1 MLYQSNHYDARTFLL
16 YMDMYENDNPIGR
29 YYNPGRGESG
39 SFRSMTQLLLKL
51 EQSMDEEGMPQ
62 SFQKVR
68 TFLPLSGYTE
78 DGGVGSQMGKK
89 ATFAVHILF
98 RRNASWQG
106 SVVWLDEKKTMP
118 FRSVLELISLM
129 HSAMHGEKERAWTEI
144 EHAYGK
150 AAE

>member
-1 MLYQSNHYDARTFLL
+1 MLYQSNHYDTRTFLL
-16 YMDMYENDNPIGR
+16 YMDTYKNDNPVGR

-78 DGGVGSQMGKK
+78 DSGVGSQMGRK

-106 SVVWLDEKKTMP
+106 SVVWLDEKKTMT
-118 FRSVLELISLM
+118 FRSVLELISLI
-129 HSAMHGEKERAWTEI
+129 HSALRKERELAWAEFD
-144 EHAYGK
+144 HAYK
-150 AAE
+150 KTAD